1 MGRKDSYEPNDLQLN
16 LTLTE
21 VHALHKTVGI
31 AIDNL
36 NTKIARN
43 GSQAG
48 KFVDGA
54 TSDLR
59 ALLSV
64 QQEILAL
71 LEEVS

>member
-1 MGRKDSYEPNDLQLN
+1 MGKKDSYEPNDLQLN

-36 NTKIARN
+36 NAKIARG
-43 GSQAG
+43 GSHG

-54 TSDLR
+54 TNDLR
-59 ALLSV
+59 SLLSV